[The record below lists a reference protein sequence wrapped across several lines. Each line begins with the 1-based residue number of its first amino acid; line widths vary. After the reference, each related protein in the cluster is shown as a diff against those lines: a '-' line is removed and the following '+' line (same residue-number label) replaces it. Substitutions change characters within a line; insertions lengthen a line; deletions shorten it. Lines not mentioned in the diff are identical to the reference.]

1 MPRTVR
7 HLPFHVALIKK
18 ALRRN
23 LTRANLLILDMEF
36 IAWASTTSYKIT
48 WATLEI
54 NLRLKYYRGQVNI
67 LHSC

>member
-1 MPRTVR
+1 MGAVSVKTSIR
-7 HLPFHVALIKK
+7 K

-36 IAWASTTSYKIT
+36 IARASRTSHKIT

-54 NLRLKYYRGQVNI
+54 NVRLLNIGGRVNI
-67 LHSC
+67 HHSPG